1 MLALRTNGGVPALS
15 LARTLPSLF
24 DGWFDDWRPTAWAP
38 AVNVYED
45 ADQYVV
51 EAEVPGFT
59 LEQLDVTVEGDE
71 LTLAGKRELAAP
83 ASATVHRRERAAGEF
98 RRAFT
103 LPVPVAADR
112 VQATL
117 RDGVLQITLP
127 KAETARTRKVTVAR
141 G

>member
-15 LARTLPSLF
+15 LARGLPSLF
-24 DGWFDDWRPTAWAP
+24 DGWLEDWRPTAWTP
-38 AVNVYED
+38 AVNIYED
-45 ADQYVV
+45 ADQYLV

-59 LEQLDVTVEGDE
+59 LEQLEVTVEGAE
-71 LTLAGKRELAAP
+71 LTLAGTREVATP
-83 ASATVHRRERAAGEF
+83 ANTTAHRQERPAGEF

-103 LPVPVAADR
+103 LPVAIAADR

-117 RDGVLQITLP
+117 RDGVLHVALP
-127 KAETARTRKVTVAR
+127 KAESARSRKVAVAR